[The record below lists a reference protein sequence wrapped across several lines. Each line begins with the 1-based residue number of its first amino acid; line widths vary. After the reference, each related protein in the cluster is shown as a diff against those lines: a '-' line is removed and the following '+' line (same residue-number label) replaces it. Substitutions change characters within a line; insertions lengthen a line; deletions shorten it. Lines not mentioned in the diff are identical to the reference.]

1 MNQELTKL
9 VKKSADEPDFK
20 KCFKGKFYGVL
31 RWHQLDHIWDVIKS
45 NETGGWYI
53 YEVNKPVP
61 DSATQNIDLATT
73 IEQIDQHLRNEHEE
87 NYCGIVYA
95 DNLDNPEFIKVF
107 DPKSLGT
114 SCSIAKTPP
123 LPKWIISKIKPQQL
137 TQQKEA
143 TNKTKRWLGN
153 LFAK

>member
-1 MNQELTKL
+1 M
-9 VKKSADEPDFK
+9 
-20 KCFKGKFYGVL
+20 
-31 RWHQLDHIWDVIKS
+31 IKS
-45 NETGGWYI
+45 NEAEGWYI
-53 YEVNKPVP
+53 YEVNRSVP
-61 DSATQNIDLATT
+61 DSVTQNNNVAIK
-73 IEQIDQHLRNEHEE
+73 IEQIDQHLRKEHEE
-87 NYCGIVYA
+87 DYCGIVYA

-107 DPKSLGT
+107 DPKSIGT

-137 TQQKEA
+137 TQQIEA